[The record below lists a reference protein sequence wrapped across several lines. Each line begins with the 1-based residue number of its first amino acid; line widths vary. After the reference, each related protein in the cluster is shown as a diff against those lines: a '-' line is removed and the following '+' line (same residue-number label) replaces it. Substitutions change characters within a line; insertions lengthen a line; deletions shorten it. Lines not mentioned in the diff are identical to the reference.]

1 MGPTSSLDASNLF
14 LRVAKAD
21 RGDGAYTTAK
31 RAQTRSAPQTV
42 TAVLTGEGIE
52 VVTNS
57 KVREVQGPSGQLV
70 TVELDRD
77 GRPTRLDGTHLLVA
91 TGRTPNTDRIGLDTA
106 GVKLTP
112 KGHIQVN
119 ECLETTAEG
128 VFAVGDRAGS
138 PHFTQ
143 HGSCVC
149 L

>member
-1 MGPTSSLDASNLF
+1 M
-14 LRVAKAD
+14 
-21 RGDGAYTTAK
+21 
-31 RAQTRSAPQTV
+31 
-42 TAVLTGEGIE
+42 
-52 VVTNS
+52 VTNS
-57 KVREVQGPSGQLV
+57 KVREVQGTSGQLV